1 MSLIKSISGIRGTVG
16 GQAGEGFDPIVVLK
30 FSLAFG
36 RYLLK
41 NNQKVKVV
49 VGRDARPSGKIF
61 VDLIKVG
68 LSSLGVEAVD
78 GGLISMPTLE
88 MAVLKTKAAGGIL
101 VSASHNPNGWNA
113 LKFLD
118 EQGEIFTKEK
128 GEEVLRLADDAD
140 FTFTAEESLG
150 GISEDNS
157 FLAYHLEKIL
167 ALDLVNKKAI
177 AAADFKIAVDGI
189 NSVGGR
195 DVPEL
200 LQALGVNKIEVIN
213 GDRSGKFAHNPEPL
227 DKNLSGLVEL
237 VKAKGCD
244 VGLVVDPDGD
254 RLSIVCEDGSFFNEE
269 YVIVAAADY
278 VLGKTGQGNTVSNLS
293 STRALKDVTEKYGG
307 KYSASAVGETN
318 VVVKMKAAGAVI
330 GGEGNGGVIYP
341 ELHYGRDALVG
352 IALFLSYLAESKGKC
367 SELKKK
373 MPAYFISKNK
383 LEFKPGTDL
392 DGVFARLEEKY
403 REEKITKI
411 DGLKIDFA
419 QGWVHLRRSNTEP
432 IMRIYAESD
441 TLAKADALAQE
452 IIELIKET
460 LS

>member
-16 GQAGEGFDPIVVLK
+16 DKAGEGFDPLAALK

-36 RYLLK
+36 RFLLK
-41 NNQKVKVV
+41 NNPKAKVV
-49 VGRDARPSGKIF
+49 VGRDARPSGRIF
-61 VDLIKVG
+61 SDLAIAA
-68 LSSLGVEAVD
+68 LSSLGVEVVD
-78 GGLISMPTLE
+78 AGLISMPTLA
-88 MAVLKTKAAGGIL
+88 MAIPQAGAVAGIL

-113 LKFLD
+113 MKFLD
-118 EQGEIFTKEK
+118 EKGEIFTKEK
-128 GEEVLRLADDAD
+128 GEEVLRLADDVD
-140 FTFTAEESLG
+140 FSFTAEESLG
-150 GISEDNS
+150 GISEDDS
-157 FLAYHLEKIL
+157 FLAYHLNKIL
-167 ALDLVNKKAI
+167 ALDLVNKEAI
-177 AAADFKIAVDGI
+177 AAAGFKIAVDGI

-200 LQALGVNKIEVIN
+200 LKALGVKKVEVIN
-213 GDRSGKFAHNPEPL
+213 GDLSGKFAHNPEPL
-227 DKNLSGLVEL
+227 DKNLSGLAEL
-237 VKAKGCD
+237 IKTKDCD

-278 VLGKTGQGNTVSNLS
+278 VLGKTGKGNTVSNLS
-293 STRALKDVTEKYGG
+293 STRALRDVTEKHGG
-307 KYSASAVGETN
+307 EYFASAVGETN
-318 VVVKMKAAGAVI
+318 VVVRMKETGAVI

-352 IALFLSYLAESKGKC
+352 IALFLSYLAEFKGKC

-373 MPAYFISKNK
+373 LPAYFISKNK

-392 DGVFARLEEKY
+392 DGVFTRLEEKY
-403 REEKITKI
+403 HEEKITKI

-452 IIELIKET
+452 IIELIKKNC
-460 LS
+460 